1 MISKPTQPFPGGTAA
16 SPSNAPPICRY
27 VEKPAWLYC
36 EELWQRGCEKKGTD
50 LKKEYREWLED
61 YIKQG
66 VEEKIFTRFSKA
78 LGVTDLEV
86 TPG

>member
-1 MISKPTQPFPGGTAA
+1 VQHNVPF
-16 SPSNAPPICRY
+16 
-27 VEKPAWLYC
+27 E
-36 EELWQRGCEKKGTD
+36 TD

-78 LGVTDLEV
+78 LGGYTGMRSPAVCLGTLRVKRKLEDDKELSAN
-86 TPG
+86 